1 MLKSNYHLN
10 LPLDRRFC
18 PDKLAADRT
27 ADSVPL
33 GVHEQHVRLLLLLLL
48 LLLLR
53 VEGGGMRNSLICVI
67 SGGRLLWLLNRAAV
81 VMVDAVGG
89 VGYGGGGGGCRR
101 LKGVEDELLVRDG
114 GEGGEGGEGCQ
125 GGSGGHWTGRF
136 FQSQDVPFLKYKMN
150 ACIYIII
157 SYGALSPCRFCVE

>member
-1 MLKSNYHLN
+1 MKSNYHLD
-10 LPLDRRFC
+10 LPLDRRLC

-27 ADSVPL
+27 ADRVPL

-48 LLLLR
+48 LR
-53 VEGGGMRNSLICVI
+53 IEGGGVRNSLICVI
-67 SGGRLLWLLNRAAV
+67 GWLLWRRLWLLNRAAV

-101 LKGVEDELLVRDG
+101 LKGVENELLVGDG
-114 GEGGEGGEGCQ
+114 REGGEGGEGSQ

-136 FQSQDVPFLKYKMN
+136 LKPQDVPFLK
-150 ACIYIII
+150 
-157 SYGALSPCRFCVE
+157 